1 MISTL
6 SSNVILAKARA
17 MYGRRLTME
26 NYKDLLACRNVSEV
40 ASYLKTR
47 TVYKNA
53 LVSIDENSVH
63 RGQLEAKLKQKLL
76 EDYSSLCR
84 YEITVGEHFARYL
97 IEQSEIE
104 QILHSLLMLQNDT
117 PGDFALPMYITRHTQ
132 LDLAALSQVE
142 NFDDLLNALDKT
154 PYRKLL
160 EGFRPIAGVPL
171 NYTGIE
177 NALYTY
183 LYKQVFD
190 IIKNHTHFG
199 TRKQLYEIF
208 TTYIDLTNYA
218 RIVRLKV
225 SYNASPDFI
234 RSSLLPFG
242 NVDRKLYSDMMA
254 ANSVE
259 EITEIMEK
267 TSIGKRFLKI
277 KHSYVD
283 EIPNFAKYSISRHNI
298 RYSTH
303 PSVVLMSYTFLMQTE
318 LMDIITIIEGT
329 RYKLPPDEIIKLLII
344 YNYKERG
351 D

>member
-1 MISTL
+1 MISNL

-40 ASYLKTR
+40 AAYLKTR
-47 TVYKNA
+47 TVYKKA
-53 LVSIDENSVH
+53 LVGIDENSVH
-63 RGQLEAKLKQKLL
+63 RGQLEAKLKQKLF
-76 EDYSSLCR
+76 EDYASLCR

-97 IEQSEIE
+97 IKRSEIE
-104 QILHSLLMLQNDT
+104 QILHSLLTLHTET
-117 PGDFALPMYITRHTQ
+117 PGDFTLPMYITRHTQ
-132 LDLAALSQVE
+132 LNLAALNQIE
-142 NFDDLLNALDKT
+142 NFDDLLKALNKT
-154 PYRKLL
+154 PYRKIL
-160 EGFRPIAGVPL
+160 EGFRPVAGIPL

-183 LYKQVFD
+183 LYNDVFD
-190 IIKNHTHFG
+190 VIKKHTRFE
-199 TRKQLYEIF
+199 TAKQLREIF

-242 NVDRKLYSDMMA
+242 HVEKKLFSDMMA
-254 ANSVE
+254 ANSAE

-267 TSIGKRFLKI
+267 TLVGKHYLKI

-283 EIPNFAKYSISRHNI
+283 EIPNFAKYSISRHDM

-303 PSVVLMSYTFLMQTE
+303 PSVVLMSYIFLMQAE
-318 LMDIITIIEGT
+318 LTDIITIIEGI